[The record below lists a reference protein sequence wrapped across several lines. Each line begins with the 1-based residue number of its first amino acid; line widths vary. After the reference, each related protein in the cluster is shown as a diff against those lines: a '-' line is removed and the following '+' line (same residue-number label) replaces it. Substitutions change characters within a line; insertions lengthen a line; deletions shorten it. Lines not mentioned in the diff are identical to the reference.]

1 MEFDK
6 NAEAEGK
13 PKPIPNSS
21 KGDTAEPA
29 AVGNTVEQKVVI
41 LSCVKRFIEI
51 AFV

>member
-1 MEFDK
+1 MQKLKE
-6 NAEAEGK
+6 NLNQSQIAV
-13 PKPIPNSS
+13 
-21 KGDTAEPA
+21 KGSDTAEPT